1 MIEQVLTFVGGVVAS
16 LAAAGATVLVGRWV
30 YKATRKGDEATT
42 RLTERRD
49 TIADRDSLI
58 ETLREDMQNMKA
70 DLADLRTEVRQVRSH
85 NNALTTFIY
94 KMLAILRKH
103 NLTDEIDPRDVPEDI
118 HI

>member
-1 MIEQVLTFVGGVVAS
+1 
-16 LAAAGATVLVGRWV
+16 
-30 YKATRKGDEATT
+30 
-42 RLTERRD
+42 
-49 TIADRDSLI
+49 
-58 ETLREDMQNMKA
+58 MKA